1 MQASERKELLKVSHI
16 TKQFGG
22 LKAVNDVSFTMY
34 EGEILG
40 IIGPNGA
47 GKTTFFNVISGFD
60 APTAGSVIFCGA
72 DMTGKNITQYC
83 LKGMSRTFQN
93 IRVFNEMSV
102 IDNIMVGMHN
112 VIKTDVWSISLHTRR
127 EKRAEA
133 AALEKAHEI
142 LRYLGIDEFAQEA
155 AGNLSYGYQRKVEI
169 GRALAGDPKLIL
181 LDEPSAGMNDSETIE
196 LMELIRGIMKRGVNI
211 IVIEHN
217 MQFMMNLCDRIA
229 VLNFGTLLT
238 VGTPDEVKNNEEVI
252 QAYLGRDDEEED
264 HAS

>member
-1 MQASERKELLKVSHI
+1 MQVSEKKELLKVSNI

-60 APTAGSVIFCGA
+60 SPTQGKVIFCGT

-83 LKGMSRTFQN
+83 LKGIARTFQN

-102 IDNIMVGMHN
+102 LDNIMVGMHN
-112 VIKTDVWSISLHTRR
+112 VIKTNIWNISMNTKK
-127 EKRAEA
+127 EKQEEA
-133 AALEKAHEI
+133 QAVKNAHEI
-142 LRYLGIDEFAQEA
+142 LQYLGIDEFAQES

-169 GRALAGDPKLIL
+169 GRALASNPKLIL

-238 VGTPDEVKNNEEVI
+238 VDTPEKVKNNEEVI
-252 QAYLGRDDEEED
+252 QAYLGREEEEED